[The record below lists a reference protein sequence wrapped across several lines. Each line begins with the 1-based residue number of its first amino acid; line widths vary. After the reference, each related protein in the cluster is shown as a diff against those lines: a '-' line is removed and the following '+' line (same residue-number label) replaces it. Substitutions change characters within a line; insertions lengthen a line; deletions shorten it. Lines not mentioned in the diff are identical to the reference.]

1 VAADQRLVRDLRRW
15 DLVALVINAV
25 IGAGIFGLPSRVFAL
40 AGTYAVVAYILAAAT
55 VLLIVLCFAEV
66 GSRFSET
73 GGPYLYARSTFGP
86 LVGFQVGWLVWW
98 GRIASIAALSNLF
111 VGYTGHFFP
120 AAAVEP
126 WRSCVICALLVP
138 LAVANILGIRVTTA
152 ITNTFTAAKL
162 IPLCLFAFV
171 GLLFINPQQYSLAPP
186 SYGSFSQAALL
197 LVFTF
202 TGFEAAAIPTGE
214 MRNPGKHLPFALLM
228 GMGFVAFLYVMIQT
242 VAIGTLPD
250 LAHSERPLADAS
262 LRFLGTP
269 GALLISVGALVSITG
284 TQNASLFATPRL
296 LFAMSENGQ
305 LPKMFGSTHPRFHTP
320 APAIAVTAVV
330 AIGLAVLSTF
340 ISALTIST
348 VVRLIAY
355 IATCAALPLL
365 RRHSEAKPP
374 AFRAPAGSFVAV
386 TAVVLGLWL
395 LSNTAANE
403 LRMSILAM
411 LLGFGVYAVSG
422 RRRRT

>member
-1 VAADQRLVRDLRRW
+1 
-15 DLVALVINAV
+15 
-25 IGAGIFGLPSRVFAL
+25 
-40 AGTYAVVAYILAAAT
+40 
-55 VLLIVLCFAEV
+55 
-66 GSRFSET
+66 
-73 GGPYLYARSTFGP
+73 
-86 LVGFQVGWLVWW
+86 
-98 GRIASIAALSNLF
+98 
-111 VGYTGHFFP
+111 
-120 AAAVEP
+120 
-126 WRSCVICALLVP
+126 
-138 LAVANILGIRVTTA
+138 
-152 ITNTFTAAKL
+152 
-162 IPLCLFAFV
+162 LCLFAFV

-250 LAHSERPLADAS
+250 LAQSERPLADAS

-296 LFAMSENGQ
+296 LFAMAENEQ
-305 LPKMFGSTHPRFHTP
+305 LPKVFGSTHPRFHTP

-355 IATCAALPLL
+355 VATCAALPLL
-365 RRHSEAKPP
+365 RRREARPP

-386 TAVVLGLWL
+386 AAVVLGLWL
-395 LSNTAANE
+395 LSNTATNE
-403 LRMSILAM
+403 LHMSILAI
-411 LLGFGVYAVSG
+411 LLGFGVYAISG